1 MAITTTTLS
10 SAAASGD
17 PFIVVA
23 SATGFAAG
31 LYVQIDSIEWAQ
43 VGKGYSSGT
52 QIPLQRGLFGT
63 VNGAHVSGCNVSV
76 FALASDFAQFAPGQ
90 VTSYTPLAGR
100 NRTITSVSAIQALPQ
115 PVAGQDLMIM
125 LNGGT
130 AVAYTLT
137 SPTKD
142 MDGCV
147 VTCVSNQGKAHTITY
162 TTTGFGGVGATA
174 DVLTFSATQAQAVQF
189 VAANGV
195 WNLIGHVAGAAS
207 VAGVGL
213 G

>member
-1 MAITTTTLS
+1 MAITTTTA
-10 SAAASGD
+10 SAAIASGD
-17 PFIVVA
+17 FVINVT
-23 SATGFAAG
+23 SATGFAAN

-52 QIPLQRGLFGT
+52 AIPVQRGLFGT
-63 VNGAHVSGCNVSV
+63 VNAAHVSGCNVSV
-76 FALASDFAQFAPGQ
+76 FALASDFAQFAPGG

-100 NRTITSVSAIQALPQ
+100 NRAITSVSAIQALPL
-115 PVAGQDLMIM
+115 PIAGQDLVIM
-125 LNGGT
+125 LNGAS

-142 MDGCV
+142 MDGCIV
-147 VTCVSNQGKAHTITY
+147 HVVSNQAKAHTVTY

-174 DVLTFSATQAQAVQF
+174 DVLTFNATQAQAVQF

-195 WNLIGHVAGAAS
+195 WNLYGVVAGAAS